1 MKIFISSEKTYFINK
16 YVVTAFFVIC
26 YLILLFS
33 IIFMTVEYKLIFI
46 GTLVLMFLLSY
57 WSAIRKFLWL
67 KKLYIEQEKLIAEDR
82 GKKINI
88 RIENID
94 KISRNYFFYHAGLY
108 CIKLRQKSD
117 FTLNY

>member
-1 MKIFISSEKTYFINK
+1 
-16 YVVTAFFVIC
+16 
-26 YLILLFS
+26 
-33 IIFMTVEYKLIFI
+33 
-46 GTLVLMFLLSY
+46 MFLLSY
-57 WSAIRKFLWL
+57 WLAIRKFLWL

-117 FTLNY
+117 FGSELYFTVDILNKKPRPIDHLLAECQKSDGSVSTLKDTILKNQNSK